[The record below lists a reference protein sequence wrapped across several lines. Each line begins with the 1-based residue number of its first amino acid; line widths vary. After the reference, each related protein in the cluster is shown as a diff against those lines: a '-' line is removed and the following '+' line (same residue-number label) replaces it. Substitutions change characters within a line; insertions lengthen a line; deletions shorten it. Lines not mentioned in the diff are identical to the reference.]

1 MTLNESIVLEI
12 RLANNT
18 FFTSIY
24 RSPSQNKDQYDE
36 FCSRFYMLMSNIND
50 EKALAFTI
58 IGHFNARSK
67 KWWSQDITNSQG
79 SITDTLTSTSAYYQ
93 LINLPTYILFF
104 SIIHFILIWLYSSSN
119 VYKHIRLNK

>member
-12 RLANNT
+12 RLASNK

-36 FCSRFYMLMSNIND
+36 FCSRLYMLMSNIND
-50 EKALAFTI
+50 KKALAFTI

-67 KWWSQDITNSQG
+67 KWCSQDITNSQG
-79 SITDTLTSTSAYYQ
+79 SIADTLTSTSTYYQ
-93 LINLPTYILFF
+93 LINLPTYIFFFFLLFTLF
-104 SIIHFILIWLYSSSN
+104 
-119 VYKHIRLNK
+119 